1 MSGGQDGAEEEVAI
15 LMGCRDGARF
25 LPEQLASIAAQSHRR
40 WRLCASDDGSS
51 DATRRIIEAFAA
63 AHPGQVEIREGPRA
77 GFAANYLALAG
88 DPAIRA
94 DWYAFAD
101 QDDVW
106 LPDRL
111 ARGIARLAPFPPG
124 EPALYGGRT
133 LLIDAAG
140 RETGRSPRFRTAP
153 GFGNA
158 LVQSIAGGNTML
170 FNQAAKQLLER
181 ARPATV
187 VAHDWWIYM
196 LVSGAGGR
204 VVYDPEPTVR
214 YRQHGANAIGDNQ
227 GFAARL
233 RRMRM
238 LAGGKLAEY
247 GDINL
252 AALER
257 AFPLLTPAAR
267 AQVERLRRGR
277 RRPFLGRLR
286 AAPRLGLYRQ
296 TRGGTLTLWLA
307 LLAGRL

>member
-1 MSGGQDGAEEEVAI
+1 VGVQAGEVQEVAI

-40 WRLCASDDGSS
+40 WRLFASDDGST
-51 DATRRIIEAFAA
+51 DTTRAILADFAA
-63 AHPGQVEIREGPRA
+63 AHPGRVEIREGPRA

-106 LPDRL
+106 HPERL
-111 ARGIARLAPFPPG
+111 ARGVARLAGFPAE

-133 LLIDAAG
+133 VLIDEAG
-140 RETGRSPRFRTAP
+140 RETGRSPRFRTPP

-170 FNQAAKQLLER
+170 FNRAAKALMER
-181 ARPATV
+181 ARPETV
-187 VAHDWWIYM
+187 VAHDWWIYI
-196 LVSGAGGR
+196 LVSGAGGN
-204 VVYDPEPTVR
+204 VVYDPEPLVH
-214 YRQHGANAIGDNQ
+214 YRQHGANLIGGNQ
-227 GFAARL
+227 GWRARF

-238 LAGGKLAEY
+238 LAGGKLTEY
-247 GDINL
+247 GDVNL
-252 AALER
+252 AALDR
-257 AFPLLTPAAR
+257 AWPLLTPAAR
-267 AQVERLRRGR
+267 DQVERLRRGR
-277 RRPFLGRLR
+277 RQPFFGRLA